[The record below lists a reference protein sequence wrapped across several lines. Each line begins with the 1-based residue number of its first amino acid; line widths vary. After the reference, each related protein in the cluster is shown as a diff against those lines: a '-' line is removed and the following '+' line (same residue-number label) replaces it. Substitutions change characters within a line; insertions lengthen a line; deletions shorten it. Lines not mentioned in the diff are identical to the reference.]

1 MRVRVLVEVI
11 DDDGRRLRKQ
21 SSTEVPPAV
30 VKTHRVV
37 SESHD
42 DLLRFVLNDVVSSA
56 LGAVSRPQAPQQAL
70 EEAIKTGGSRASRGA
85 PGKANKLDEMLGL
98 DIIEHMDGMEQR
110 QGGGQRPKTPADLA
124 RPQTGIRR

>member
-11 DDDGRRLRKQ
+11 DDNGQKIRKQ
-21 SSTEVPPAV
+21 SSTTVPPAV
-30 VKTHRVV
+30 VKTHGVV
-37 SESHD
+37 SESRE

-70 EEAIKTGGSRASRGA
+70 EEAIMGGGGSGVRGT
-85 PGKANKLDEMLGL
+85 GKPNKLEEMLGL
-98 DIIEHMDGMEQR
+98 DIIEHMDGIDQR
-110 QGGGQRPKTPADLA
+110 QGGRQRQKTPADLV